1 MRAFL
6 LALVLMTVA
15 AAGAAAQ
22 PASPADGVAIRGV
35 ITRQIEAFRQDDA
48 SGAFAYASPGIQGMF
63 GTPERFIGMV
73 RDAYPSVHRPRSV
86 EFGELQQQ
94 DGRIVQQVELVGPDG
109 QPQTALYEMERGG
122 DGIWRIAGCNLVR
135 SPRVGA

>member
-1 MRAFL
+1 MRAILAVLVL
-6 LALVLMTVA
+6 LAA
-15 AAGAAAQ
+15 APGARAQ
-22 PASPADGVAIRGV
+22 PASPADGADIRGV

-48 SGAFAYASPGIQGMF
+48 PAAFAYASPGIQGMF
-63 GTPERFIGMV
+63 GTPERFLGMV

-86 EFGELQQQ
+86 EFGELQQD

-109 QPQTALYEMERGG
+109 QPQTALYEMERGA
-122 DGIWRIAGCNLVR
+122 DGAWRIAGCSLVR